1 MSAADQTITNEGAG
15 SMSTEPMIVGQ
26 MSGVGTIWTIA
37 LRPERPR
44 EFQVSVGSGPSRRDV
59 ETLDSWS
66 DAAVY
71 AAQQV
76 EDEIT
81 AEEGT
86 QARVLLSLSQDEA
99 AMISDALHEQ
109 AGSES
114 SLRRVDRLVAMSDRI
129 EAELDARRSVR

>member
-1 MSAADQTITNEGAG
+1 MSAADQTTTNEGAG

-44 EFQVSVGSGPSRRDV
+44 EFQVSVGSGPIRRDV
-59 ETLDSWS
+59 ETLDSWIE
-66 DAAVY
+66 AAAFVG
-71 AAQQV
+71 QQV
-76 EDEIT
+76 EVEIA
-81 AEEGT
+81 AEEGR
-86 QARVLLSLSQDEA
+86 AASVLLSLSQDEA